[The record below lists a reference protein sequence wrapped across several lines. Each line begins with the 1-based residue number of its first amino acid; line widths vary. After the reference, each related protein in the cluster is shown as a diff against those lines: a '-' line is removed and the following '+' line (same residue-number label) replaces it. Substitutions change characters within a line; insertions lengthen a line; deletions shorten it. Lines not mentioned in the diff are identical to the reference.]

1 MDPLSQGLLTPVN
14 EVARTVCRHI
24 RFRAAPPIIDR
35 MVTIRRTVPPISI
48 IKIIMALS
56 MAHPTIILNPPI
68 AVHSAEANLPTAEQ
82 IKSVM
87 VLTAG
92 TPVLTPAVLR
102 VGEGVAISIAHN
114 GLPRSLMAAVARVAL
129 ESHKPITRTR
139 RRLGHRQHM
148 ASFLLVRLSPRA
160 GPDLGR
166 LGLEPLKEKMRE
178 PRLHQEN
185 PRTKI
190 CLHQMNH
197 KSQHLQQR
205 AANSAL
211 RSRQRPRQH
220 LPQSPSRIL
229 HSECKYVN
237 RHLAYLSPTHRR
249 LATG

>member
-1 MDPLSQGLLTPVN
+1 
-14 EVARTVCRHI
+14 
-24 RFRAAPPIIDR
+24 
-35 MVTIRRTVPPISI
+35 MVTIRRTVPPTSI

-68 AVHSAEANLPTAEQ
+68 VVHSAETNLPTAEE
-82 IKSVM
+82 IKSIM
-87 VLTAG
+87 VLTAD
-92 TPVLTPAVLR
+92 TLVLAPAVLR

-114 GLPRSLMAAVARVAL
+114 GLPPSFMAAVARVAL
-129 ESHKPITRTR
+129 EPHKPTTRTR
-139 RRLGHRQHM
+139 RHLGHRQHM
-148 ASFLLVRLSPRA
+148 ASGPLLRLSLRT
-160 GPDLGR
+160 GPGLGP
-166 LGLEPLKEKMRE
+166 EPLKEKMLE
-178 PRLHQEN
+178 PRLLQEN

-211 RSRQRPRQH
+211 HSRQRLRRH

-229 HSECKYVN
+229 HSECKYVDH
-237 RHLAYLSPTHRR
+237 HLVYLSPTPRP